1 MLLPGRSD
9 GEETTGEA
17 TAVSAMTGNDR
28 RAERASNDEPDGT
41 AQATTGLT
49 TLPLA
54 HLSVGLTRT
63 RSATAGDGEHDLQW
77 MCFHRLKRGSTPASG
92 WLREC
97 GFVDSTRGVT
107 GRSDITR
114 WDLQKRT
121 NARRTGR
128 TRAMQWGLPRLK
140 AE

>member
-54 HLSVGLTRT
+54 HLSVGLTRQS
-63 RSATAGDGEHDLQW
+63 SATAGETELCQDQQCSHESKTG
-77 MCFHRLKRGSTPASG
+77 HRAG
-92 WLREC
+92 
-97 GFVDSTRGVT
+97 
-107 GRSDITR
+107 
-114 WDLQKRT
+114 Q
-121 NARRTGR
+121 
-128 TRAMQWGLPRLK
+128 RL
-140 AE
+140 AGAIG

>member
-54 HLSVGLTRT
+54 HLSVGLTSSS
-63 RSATAGDGEHDLQW
+63 SATAQ
-77 MCFHRLKRGSTPASG
+77 GSASG
-92 WLREC
+92 NIHRHT
-97 GFVDSTRGVT
+97 S
-107 GRSDITR
+107 
-114 WDLQKRT
+114 
-121 NARRTGR
+121 
-128 TRAMQWGLPRLK
+128 
-140 AE
+140 

>member
-63 RSATAGDGEHDLQW
+63 RSATAGESERGLQW
-77 MCFHRLKRGSTPASG
+77 TCFHKVKRGIGAANG
-92 WLREC
+92 WLHRM
-97 GFVDSTRGVT
+97 VRPLRG
-107 GRSDITR
+107 
-114 WDLQKRT
+114 
-121 NARRTGR
+121 
-128 TRAMQWGLPRLK
+128 
-140 AE
+140 

>member
-54 HLSVGLTRT
+54 HLSVDLTRS
-63 RSATAGDGEHDLQW
+63 RREN
-77 MCFHRLKRGSTPASG
+77 PAFNY
-92 WLREC
+92 
-97 GFVDSTRGVT
+97 GFFRPNPLVFG
-107 GRSDITR
+107 
-114 WDLQKRT
+114 
-121 NARRTGR
+121 
-128 TRAMQWGLPRLK
+128 
-140 AE
+140 